1 MATYTESGEGSAATW
16 WMRIR
21 TRFARQAR
29 FTEETLRAVEEARSA
44 AAAARE
50 ASERAAEAA
59 AETHA
64 AILDY
69 LNGAAKEAKGE
80 PRDTPEEEL
89 GKLFCAYL
97 QRGRLWNISAT
108 KMLTDLD
115 DEAVK
120 LHRGVLL
127 AVDTMLSAERE
138 EKDALTAGRVK
149 VLMDWKKRAHEL
161 EGDHHQSE

>member
-1 MATYTESGEGSAATW
+1 MATYTESGEGSAATVW
-16 WMRIR
+16 TRIWS
-21 TRFARQAR
+21 RFARQAKL
-29 FTEETLRAVEEARSA
+29 TEDTLRAVEEARSA

-50 ASERAAEAA
+50 ASERAAETA

-80 PRDTPEEEL
+80 PRGTREEEL

-97 QRGRLWNISAT
+97 EKGRWRNIWVP

-115 DEAVK
+115 AEAIK

-127 AVDTMLSAERE
+127 AVETVLSADRE
-138 EKDALTAGRVK
+138 EKDAITAGQMQ
-149 VLMDWKKRAHEL
+149 VLRDREKKAHEL
-161 EGDHHQSE
+161 EGDHQSE